1 MASQQIQRK
10 RSKGSIKVNGHDN
23 KNNGE
28 GDNRDSTDHKKR
40 RVEDETTNAAAAPV
54 LGRAVSMRTNGLLNA
69 DILHLGNINY
79 N

>member
-10 RSKGSIKVNGHDN
+10 RSNGSIKDNGHDN
-23 KNNGE
+23 NKNGE

-40 RVEDETTNAAAAPV
+40 RFEDETTNAAAPV

-69 DILHLGNINY
+69 DILHLGNKETA
-79 N
+79 